1 MVRFKKQLRR
11 CRRAVSDIIGNLL
24 ILAITVTLFSSIM
37 FYVATIP
44 SPEEQTYAE
53 VTYDLGDVVDG
64 SRWIY
69 LTHKGGQEL
78 INGSTNI
85 YIFKYG
91 SELISLKLKD
101 GTLTG
106 QDKEKWSP
114 GEVWQ
119 YKLDG
124 VSGDTPL
131 SVTIIDTRYDTK
143 VWEAEMVGG
152 QVTGDYAPVIT
163 TRGTMPSIIIDGSP
177 FRFYASV
184 SDFNGDLDTSSVYV
198 DATSLGITPALVQL
212 TDTDGDGVFI
222 SNQLTG
228 SKDFDNKEV
237 MVKAKDLTNKAASSK
252 FTIIAQQDLTGGG
265 GSNETNIGPFT
276 GFESYLVNGTYPPNA
291 SGGQSGNTQGTTFY
305 FIRRASDKNITRTFE
320 PGEALYVEIY
330 SNKLTNLAL
339 ENSFSLFNPTTG
351 SLMTP
356 PTKLVNA
363 FQYGG
368 IYATFHRYFINLT
381 APAQPLYFPLQ
392 ISLRDNTGTVVNI
405 ADSISVEGANYPIIK
420 TYKLNSATS
429 QLELCNSFNHT
440 DTVYLKVFTKD
451 VDSTITTVVINDMQI
466 NDYTGKY
473 VVKQTMPAPTTWT
486 SGAQP
491 ALTVNAPLSQ
501 IYKTVKT
508 GTSPNRVYDNVV
520 LNAAYTVQIDL
531 LRPNYGWWL
540 PGKNSYTLYIP
551 VFTDSSGYG
560 TGETYYNMNY
570 QFNVTAPKSTTDL
583 VVSIGSGSF
592 TWSASGAAWEDSK
605 LVWFKNGEKF
615 DQWDATIIDESTYDG
630 PLGMIMAD
638 IDNDGYDDLVVGFQ
652 DPLVSIAW
660 YRNEK
665 TDGSEWS
672 TYPTIICSPFD
683 ALPNK
688 QISLDSHSRWP
699 YSWRGSAD
707 QDTVNEDA
715 TVWLDNS
722 NYEGFVT
729 VYDSVEYSS
738 INEIVTDID
747 AGDFDGDG
755 DIDIV
760 ASFIHSVVYTTATSV
775 SDGQKPQYSTGTFFN
790 RGVYVFWNDGS
801 WTKTQLY
808 STDTYTNDD
817 SNPAALDIAVADLN
831 QDGVD
836 DIVAVYETGVTKIW
850 MNQWKQVIGISSD
863 PKGAAFGSG
872 SLVPAAN
879 VPEVTGTDPWEH
891 KQIMPSLA
899 IADVDLNGY
908 PDIIRTSTTT
918 SGSSRTVTV
927 IRTMS
932 STPTDLL
939 RSPSAEYSPAG
950 ETSAQITGTMSDL
963 VTNDGTFET
972 LTEVYKNTGIILGI
986 PDQKQLSLPN
996 IDDTGQDLNNLKY
1009 DDGVTYNVGSLQTM
1023 HVRSFAMD
1031 STYSSKPL
1039 TQVFLHVDYSSTAN
1053 YNGNNY
1059 LQYSLDGTNFLN
1071 TTFLPTSS
1079 TLGVNGTFDLMAEG
1093 IDTWAELQNLRV
1105 LFVHNGLDG
1114 TVQFDYVRLEVKFAE
1129 SRWMEWQY
1137 EVPNLPTQLTHQL
1150 AVAAYT
1156 TGETF
1161 KVQYSTD
1168 GTIWY
1173 DAFSFN
1179 ETVKT
1184 LKQIQLPHTTNA
1196 QYFIKIVA
1204 ADTSTGDMFNDTVYV
1219 DIIGIRHISPTVQ
1232 WPSSDIR
1239 TVSFTMQNSGEF
1251 ITALAVADVGSS
1263 LNNLPDSY
1271 PDIIVGTSYVGSGS
1285 ATHTLMLSYGNGNS
1299 FSAPQAIT
1307 TAGLSAAVGGSNT
1320 LYNTQAITVG
1330 DFNGDGYKD
1339 LAIVIGFAPGQKG
1352 GTAPT
1357 VWLYRNDPT
1366 VGQWGEQ
1373 VLNALAT
1380 GESAINV
1387 QAANVDLTI
1396 LYPLLGILG
1405 LVAVE
1410 GWMSRTGRK
1419 RK

>member
-11 CRRAVSDIIGNLL
+11 CRKAVSEIIGNLL

-44 SPEEQTYAE
+44 SPQEQTYAE
-53 VTYDLGDVVDG
+53 MTYDLGNVVDS

-91 SELISLKLKD
+91 SELISLKLAD
-101 GTLTG
+101 GTLSGT
-106 QDKEKWSP
+106 DPEKWSP

-119 YKLDG
+119 YELTG

-131 SVTIIDTRYDTK
+131 SVVIIDTKHDTK

-163 TRGTMPSIIIDGSP
+163 TRGTMPSIVIDGSP

-184 SDFNGDLDTSSVYV
+184 SDFNGDLDTNSVYV
-198 DATSLGITPALVQL
+198 DATSLGLTPALVHL
-212 TDTDGDGVFI
+212 TDSDGDGVFT
-222 SNQLTG
+222 SGELTG
-228 SKDFDNKEV
+228 NKNFDNKEV
-237 MVKAKDLTNKAASSK
+237 MVKAIDLTSKAASSK
-252 FTIIAQQDLTGGG
+252 FTIIAQQDLTGGGG

-305 FIRRASDKNITRTFE
+305 YIRRASDKVITREFT

-368 IYATFHRYFINLT
+368 IFATFHRYYINLT

-392 ISLRDNTGTVVNI
+392 ISLRDTTGTVVNI
-405 ADSISVEGANYPIIK
+405 ADSISVTGANYPIIK

-429 QLELCNSFNHT
+429 KLELCNSFNHT

-451 VDSTITTVVINDMQI
+451 VDSAITTVVINDMQI
-466 NDYTGKY
+466 NDYSGKY
-473 VVKQTMPAPTTWT
+473 VVKQTMPSPTTWT
-486 SGAQP
+486 SGVQP
-491 ALTVNAPLSQ
+491 ALATNAPLSQ
-501 IYKTVKT
+501 IYKTAKT

-551 VFTDSSGYG
+551 VLTDSGSYG

-570 QFNVTAPKSTTDL
+570 QFNVTAPRSTTDL
-583 VVSIGSGSF
+583 VASIGSGSF
-592 TWSASGAAWEDSK
+592 TWSASGAAWENNK
-605 LVWFKNGEKF
+605 LVWYKNGERF
-615 DQWDATIIDESTYDG
+615 DQWDATIIDDDTYDG
-630 PLGMIMAD
+630 PIGMELAD
-638 IDNDGYDDLVVGFQ
+638 LDNDGYKDLIVGFQ
-652 DPLVSIAW
+652 DSTVSIAW
-660 YRNEK
+660 YRNQK
-665 TDGSEWS
+665 IDGSAWS
-672 TYPTIICSPFD
+672 TLPYLICNAFD
-683 ALPNK
+683 AYPGT
-688 QISLDSHSRWP
+688 QA
-699 YSWRGSAD
+699 SANTD
-707 QDTVNEDA
+707 QGLNNEDS
-715 TVWLDNS
+715 TVWATQYNPDRFAS
-722 NYEGFVT
+722 ST
-729 VYDSVEYSS
+729 YSS
-738 INEIVTDID
+738 VNEIVGAIKS
-747 AGDFDGDG
+747 GDFDGDG
-755 DIDIV
+755 DIDVV
-760 ASFIHSVVYTTATSV
+760 ASFTHSVVYTTASGSGDADYTNSY
-775 SDGQKPQYSTGTFFN
+775 GMFFN
-790 RGVYVFWNDGS
+790 RGIYVFWNDGS
-801 WTKTQLY
+801 WTRTQLY
-808 STDTYTNDD
+808 GTNVYTNQNN
-817 SNPAALDIAVADLN
+817 NPAALDMAVADLN

-836 DIVAVYETGVTKIW
+836 DIIAVYETGVTSIW
-850 MNQWKQVIGISSD
+850 MNQWKQVIGISST
-863 PKGAAFGSG
+863 PKVDAFGSG

-879 VPEVTGTDPWEH
+879 VPTVTGTNPWDH
-891 KQIMPSLA
+891 VQRLPSVT

-908 PDIIRTSTTT
+908 PDIIRTSSTA

-927 IRTMS
+927 IRTMP

-939 RSPSAEYSPAG
+939 RSPSAEYSPAA
-950 ETSAQITGTMSDL
+950 ETSAQITGTMSNL
-963 VTNDGTFET
+963 VGNDGTFET
-972 LTEVYKNTGIILGI
+972 LTEVYKNTGVIVGI
-986 PDQKQLSLPN
+986 PDQKQVSVPN

-1009 DDGVTYNVGSLQTM
+1009 DDGVTYNVGSLKTM
-1023 HVRSFAMD
+1023 HVRSFAVD

-1039 TQVFLHVDYSSTAN
+1039 TQVLLHVDYSSTAN
-1053 YNGNNY
+1053 YNGNKY
-1059 LQYSLDGTNFLN
+1059 LQYSVDGTNFLN
-1071 TTFLPTSS
+1071 TNFLPTSS
-1079 TLGVNGTFDLMAEG
+1079 TLGVNGTFDLKAAG

-1105 LFVHNGLDG
+1105 MFVHNGLDG
-1114 TVQFDYVRLEVKFAE
+1114 TVQFDYIRLEVKFAE

-1137 EVPNLPTQLTHQL
+1137 EVPNLPAQLTHQL
-1150 AVAAYT
+1150 GIAAYT
-1156 TGETF
+1156 TGESF

-1173 DAFSFN
+1173 DAFSFD

-1184 LKQIQLPHTTNA
+1184 LKQIQLPHTTNSE
-1196 QYFIKIVA
+1196 YFIKIIA
-1204 ADTSTGDMFNDTVYV
+1204 MDTSTSDTFNDTLYV
-1219 DIIGIRHISPTVQ
+1219 DLIGIRHISPTVY
-1232 WPSSDIR
+1232 WPSSETR
-1239 TVSFTMQNSGEF
+1239 TVSFTMQNNAEY

-1263 LNNLPDSY
+1263 LNNLPDNY

-1285 ATHTLMLSYGNGNS
+1285 VTSTLMLSFGNGNS
-1299 FSAPQAIT
+1299 FSAPEAIT
-1307 TAGLSAAVGGSNT
+1307 TAGLSAAVGGNNA

-1339 LAIVIGFAPGQKG
+1339 LAVIIGFAPGRDG

-1357 VWLYRNDPT
+1357 VWLYRNDPS

-1373 VLNALAT
+1373 VLNALAA

-1387 QAANVDLTI
+1387 QAGNVDLTI
-1396 LYPLLGILG
+1396 LYPLLGVLG

-1410 GWMSRTGRK
+1410 GWMSRTRRK
-1419 RK
+1419 RE